1 MKVSIYALEKLLIE
15 HEATIN
21 AAKKQLKDVES
32 GAIHLSAMKLAS
44 VENTLERSSEE
55 YARYKEIY
63 DSIPNTEIE
72 KYKNLQ
78 RVQQALAKQSYYKLQ
93 KIRIKR
99 KTNIQRNQR
108 LEAMLVIDE
117 LPEDIDFED
126 DQLVEVAE
134 LIVKY
139 NIREVVELEEL
150 LIVIKEDFHAQL
162 SKLPDDKDLK
172 QFTFLDYYIP
182 ILILHMH
189 ALIDD
194 IKTSIEEYNQI
205 MGDAEKEHQKKEFS
219 GIPKYED
226 WWISELFKNHQA
238 YFGLYKWKNDVE
250 ALCTTDHQKMV
261 WDKVFQA
268 WLLVKKL
275 LNNKEENAYD
285 YQLLFDEMLKKYCYM
300 EEELDDKI
308 LQSMEDTILDIT
320 KKEDFTK
327 VLEKHDIHTPYE
339 KWKKEQLEKEVQ
351 KEEK

>member
-1 MKVSIYALEKLLIE
+1 MKVSIYALEKLLLE

-44 VENTLERSSEE
+44 VENTLEHSSEE
-55 YARYKEIY
+55 YARYKAIY
-63 DSIPNTEIE
+63 DEIPNTEIE

-117 LPEDIDFED
+117 LPDEIDFED
-126 DQLVEVAE
+126 DQLIEVAE

-182 ILILHMH
+182 IAVLHMH
-189 ALIDD
+189 ALFDD
-194 IKTSIEEYNQI
+194 VKKSIEEYNQI
-205 MGDAEKEHQKKEFS
+205 MGNAQKEHQKKEFN

-238 YFGLYKWKNDVE
+238 YFGLFQWKTAIENI
-250 ALCTTDHQKMV
+250 CTTDHQKV
-261 WDKVFQA
+261 IWEKVFQS
-268 WLLVKKL
+268 WLLVKKI

-285 YQLLFDEMLKKYCYM
+285 YQLLFDEMLKKYCFM
-300 EEELDDKI
+300 EEELDEKE
-308 LQSMEDTILDIT
+308 LKSMEETVLEIT
-320 KKEDFTK
+320 QKEDFTK
-327 VLEKHDIHTPYE
+327 TLEKHDIHTPYQQ
-339 KWKKEQLEKEVQ
+339 WKKEQLEKEVKPEQ
-351 KEEK
+351 K